1 MTGSIQPLQFSVTNP
16 DHLTTVV
23 IDGVEGE
30 AAVPL
35 TVLHH
40 LINIPT
46 GPQPGGAPLKDGP
59 LQTNP
64 HPPTWQLHISQE
76 LGQVSLHSLVGDVY
90 QVGVMTFTELQGIDP
105 TLGLVEVVQ
114 VIRMEWRS
122 CKTGGGC
129 GIPVWGGGT

>member
-35 TVLHH
+35 TELHH
-40 LINIPT
+40 LINITT
-46 GPQPGGAPLKDGP
+46 GPQPGGVPLKDGP

-64 HPPTWQLHISQE
+64 HPPTCQLHIGQE
-76 LGQVSLHSLVGDVY
+76 LGHVSLHGLVGDVH
-90 QVGVMTFTELQGIDP
+90 QVGLGATTSAELQGIDP
-105 TLGLVEVVQ
+105 ALGLVDLVQ
-114 VIRMEWRS
+114 IIYMY
-122 CKTGGGC
+122 KTNA
-129 GIPVWGGGT
+129 